1 MSVAK
6 VNVIQSALVNG
17 QWVMPGPAEM
27 DVSDARPL
35 AARGYLEI
43 ISVDG
48 VEEVFIP
55 CCDHDATSS
64 K

>member
-1 MSVAK
+1 
-6 VNVIQSALVNG
+6 
-17 QWVMPGPAEM
+17 MPGPAEM
-27 DVSDARPL
+27 DENDARAL

-48 VEEVFIP
+48 VEDVFIP
-55 CCDHDATSS
+55 CCAHDATSS